1 MIEFLKHIGKIPSY
15 EQPIILPILTQNQF
29 LESLK
34 RKNIFQKIIDKLVL
48 VNIDYRGFDNQ
59 TYHGQIVIH
68 KDLEPSIKRIFLRI
82 FIETD
87 FPMTSVFLL
96 PVFPLLINEHSH
108 ILINSVFKIDIVICV
123 CVMHLSHSAQMHL
136 FHFFDSI
143 LIIHFS

>member
-87 FPMTSVFLL
+87 FPMTSVFQLVCSIGIHL
-96 PVFPLLINEHSH
+96 QHTIIVVDLIG
-108 ILINSVFKIDIVICV
+108 D
-123 CVMHLSHSAQMHL
+123 M
-136 FHFFDSI
+136 
-143 LIIHFS
+143 